1 MCFDPL
7 HPSSGTFWSPVGFSF
22 THQLPFSALFL
33 LYKLPIV
40 PLAIR
45 WPWFNVLKNFSL
57 QPSWLFIRPGK
68 NKSSTCNYSLSGST
82 HCGVSSLGLRSGSWL
97 MEYDLEP
104 LRETQP
110 SDLTTDG
117 RAQAP
122 VKNFFSF
129 SSSGM
134 GRETG
139 REMTGCDRGSFLGGQ
154 RVTWEFFFFNG
165 GSWKCPRG

>member
-1 MCFDPL
+1 
-7 HPSSGTFWSPVGFSF
+7 
-22 THQLPFSALFL
+22 
-33 LYKLPIV
+33 
-40 PLAIR
+40 
-45 WPWFNVLKNFSL
+45 
-57 QPSWLFIRPGK
+57 
-68 NKSSTCNYSLSGST
+68 
-82 HCGVSSLGLRSGSWL
+82 

-154 RVTWEFFFFNG
+154 RVTWEFFFFFTRWFMKM
-165 GSWKCPRG
+165 STRLTEAIFRGRKSFQNLGNRSGA